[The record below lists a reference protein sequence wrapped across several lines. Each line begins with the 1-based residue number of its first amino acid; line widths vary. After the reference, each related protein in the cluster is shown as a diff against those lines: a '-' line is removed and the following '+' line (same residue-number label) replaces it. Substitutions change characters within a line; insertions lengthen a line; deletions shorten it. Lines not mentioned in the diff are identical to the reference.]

1 MGGGGGGGAR
11 ANECVVRANGTAPRK
26 AVQGDYPGSM
36 LFFAAGS
43 AIKRITAGV
52 KARRDRSLLKFRSAG
67 RAFTLRHSHFERRKN
82 TAFRRGTRALTQ
94 DIGRYKGQSRD
105 LGHQFPK
112 FLLRPI
118 RTRQLNFRADE
129 RRTGISAF

>member
-36 LFFAAGS
+36 LFFASGS

-52 KARRDRSLLKFRSAG
+52 KARRDRSLVKFRSAG
-67 RAFTLRHSHFERRKN
+67 RAFTLRQSQSQTKKEYCFPSGN
-82 TAFRRGTRALTQ
+82 AIPTQ
-94 DIGRYKGQSRD
+94 DIGRYKMTSQE
-105 LGHQFPK
+105 HV
-112 FLLRPI
+112 
-118 RTRQLNFRADE
+118 LN
-129 RRTGISAF
+129 TTCWSYSSSPS